1 MDRLKTMETFVSIV
15 KTGNLSETARQLS
28 VSRAIVSRHLQQ
40 LEEHLGA
47 RLFNRTTRQIS
58 LTDIG
63 ERYYAFCSK
72 ILSEIEEEEMAVSRQ
87 QTQPK
92 GTLRL
97 LASPS
102 FGNMRLGPIV
112 ADFMAAYPTI
122 QVSMDLTS
130 YEVADLDK
138 KTFDLAVHLSDSSP
152 DTSLIGR
159 KVGEVRWLL
168 CAAPKYL
175 EKHGVP
181 EEPADLADHNCLL
194 MRTTSRKPLWTFRR
208 GGDSVSVKIGGTLA
222 TNSVMGA
229 RAAVVKG
236 LGISILPMY
245 ALDEALADGS
255 IVELLPG
262 YRLPGRSIYAL
273 YRFSRYLPNKV
284 RVFIDFLAARLA
296 ADERRPERLAV

>member
-1 MDRLKTMETFVSIV
+1 VDRLKTMETFVSIV

-72 ILSEIEEEEMAVSRQ
+72 VLSEIEEEEVAVSRQ

-112 ADFMAAYPTI
+112 ADFLAAYPTI

-130 YEVADLDK
+130 YEITDLDK
-138 KTFDLAVHLSDSSP
+138 KTFDLAVHLTDTAP
-152 DTSLIGR
+152 DTPLTGR

-168 CAAPKYL
+168 CAAPAYL
-175 EKHGVP
+175 QKHGVP
-181 EEPADLADHNCLL
+181 KRPEDLADHSCLL
-194 MRTTSRKPLWTFRR
+194 MHRTDRKPIWTFRR
-208 GGDSVSVKIGGTLA
+208 ADQSVSVNVAGPLV
-222 TNSVMGA
+222 TNSVMGM
-229 RAAVVKG
+229 RAAVQKG

-245 ALDEALADGS
+245 ALKEALADGS
-255 IVELLPG
+255 VIELLPN
-262 YRLPGRSIYAL
+262 YRAPGRSVYAL
-273 YRFSRYLPNKV
+273 YRFTRYVPNKV
-284 RVFIDFLAARLA
+284 RVFIDFLA
-296 ADERRPERLAV
+296 ERLVS

>member
-1 MDRLKTMETFVSIV
+1 MDRLKTMETFVGIV

-72 ILSEIEEEEMAVSRQ
+72 ILSEIEDEEVAVSRQ

-92 GTLRL
+92 GILRL

-102 FGNMRLGPIV
+102 FGNMRLGPLV
-112 ADFMAAYPTI
+112 ADFLADYPTI

-130 YEVADLDK
+130 YDIADLDK
-138 KTFDLAVHLSDSSP
+138 KTFDLAVHLSDNSP
-152 DTSLIGR
+152 DTPLIGR

-168 CAAPKYL
+168 CAAPQYL
-175 EKHGVP
+175 DKFGI
-181 EEPADLADHNCLL
+181 PASPVDLAAHNCLL
-194 MRTTSRKPLWTFRR
+194 MRTTSRKPVWTFKR
-208 GGDSVSVKIGGTLA
+208 GADSISVKVGGSLA

-229 RAAVVKG
+229 RAAVAKG

-245 ALDEALADGS
+245 ALNEALADGS
-255 IVELLPG
+255 IVELLPT
-262 YRLPGRSIYAL
+262 YRLQGRSVYAL
-273 YRFSRYLPNKV
+273 YRYNRYLPNKV

-296 ADERRPERLAV
+296 AAAAPSRLAG

>member
-72 ILSEIEEEEMAVSRQ
+72 ILSEIEDEEVAVSRQ

-92 GTLRL
+92 GSLRL

-112 ADFMAAYPTI
+112 ADFLAAYPTI

-130 YEVADLDK
+130 YEIADLDK
-138 KTFDLAVHLSDSSP
+138 KTFDLAVHLSDNSP
-152 DTSLIGR
+152 DTPLTGR

-168 CAAPKYL
+168 CASPKYL
-175 EKHGVP
+175 EKHGTPAVP
-181 EEPADLADHNCLL
+181 DDLAKHNCLL
-194 MRTTSRKPLWTFRR
+194 MRTTSRKPIWTFKR
-208 GGDSVSVKIGGTLA
+208 GAETISVKIGGSLS
-222 TNSVMGA
+222 TNSVMGT
-229 RAAVVKG
+229 RAAVLKG
-236 LGISILPMY
+236 LGISILPIY
-245 ALDEALADGS
+245 ALNEALADGS
-255 IVELLPG
+255 IVEILPG
-262 YRLPGRSIYAL
+262 YRLQGRLVYVL
-273 YRFSRYLPNKV
+273 YRFTRYVPNKV
-284 RVFIDFLAARLA
+284 RVFIDFLA
-296 ADERRPERLAV
+296 ERLAS

>member
-47 RLFNRTTRQIS
+47 RLFNRTTRQIA

-72 ILSEIEEEEMAVSRQ
+72 ILSEIEDEEMAVSRQ

-92 GTLRL
+92 GMLRL

-102 FGNMRLGPIV
+102 FGNMQLGPIV
-112 ADFMAAYPTI
+112 ADFLAAYPTI
-122 QVSMDLTS
+122 QVSMELTS
-130 YEVADLDK
+130 YEVPDLDK
-138 KTFDLAVHLSDSSP
+138 KTFDLAVHLSDTSP
-152 DTSLIGR
+152 DTPLVGR
-159 KVGEVRWLL
+159 KVGEIRWLL
-168 CAAPKYL
+168 CASPKYL
-175 EKHGVP
+175 EKFGAP
-181 EEPADLADHNCLL
+181 EALDDLAKHNCLL
-194 MRTTSRKPLWTFRR
+194 MRTTSRKPVWTFKR
-208 GGDSVSVKIGGTLA
+208 GSQSASVKIAGSLA
-222 TNSVMGA
+222 TNSVMGT
-229 RAAVVKG
+229 RAAVLKG

-245 ALDEALADGS
+245 ALNDALADGS
-255 IVELLPG
+255 IVELLPQ
-262 YRLPGRSIYAL
+262 YRLQGRSVYVL
-273 YRFSRYLPNKV
+273 YRFNRYVPNKV

-296 ADERRPERLAV
+296 AGDQPDRIAV

>member
-1 MDRLKTMETFVSIV
+1 VDRLKTMETFVSIV

-72 ILSEIEEEEMAVSRQ
+72 ILSEIEDEEVAVSRQ

-92 GTLRL
+92 GSLRL

-112 ADFMAAYPTI
+112 ADFLAAYPTI

-130 YEVADLDK
+130 YEIADLDK
-138 KTFDLAVHLSDSSP
+138 KTFDLAVHLSDNSP
-152 DTSLIGR
+152 DTPLTGR

-168 CAAPKYL
+168 CASPKYL
-175 EKHGVP
+175 EKHGTPAVP
-181 EEPADLADHNCLL
+181 DDLAKHNCLL
-194 MRTTSRKPLWTFRR
+194 MRTTSRKPIWTFKR
-208 GGDSVSVKIGGTLA
+208 GAETISVKIGGSLS
-222 TNSVMGA
+222 TNSVMGT
-229 RAAVVKG
+229 RAAVLKG
-236 LGISILPMY
+236 LGISILPIY
-245 ALDEALADGS
+245 ALNEALADGS
-255 IVELLPG
+255 IVEILPG
-262 YRLPGRSIYAL
+262 YRLQGRLVYVL
-273 YRFSRYLPNKV
+273 YRFTRYVPNKV
-284 RVFIDFLAARLA
+284 RVFIDFLA
-296 ADERRPERLAV
+296 ERLAS

>member
-63 ERYYAFCSK
+63 ERYYGFCK
-72 ILSEIEEEEMAVSRQ
+72 KVLSEIEEEEMAVSRQ

-97 LASPS
+97 LATPS
-102 FGNMRLGPIV
+102 FGNMELGPIV
-112 ADFMAAYPTI
+112 ADFLAAFPTI

-130 YEVADLDK
+130 YAITDLDK

-152 DTSLIGR
+152 DTPLIGR
-159 KVGEVRWLL
+159 KVGEVPWLL
-168 CAAPKYL
+168 CAAPKYI
-175 EKHGVP
+175 EKFGMP
-181 EEPADLADHNCLL
+181 EAPADLAEHNCLL
-194 MRTTSRKPLWTFRR
+194 MRRADLKPIWTFRR
-208 GGDSVSVKIGGTLA
+208 GAQSVSVKVGGPLV

-229 RAAVVKG
+229 RAAVQKG

-245 ALDEALADGS
+245 ALKEALADGS

-262 YRLPGRSIYAL
+262 YRAQGRSVYAL
-273 YRFSRYLPNKV
+273 YRFNRYLPNKV
-284 RVFIDFLAARLA
+284 RVFIDFLAQRLSADFPARLA
-296 ADERRPERLAV
+296 S

>member
-15 KTGNLSETARQLS
+15 KTGNLSETARQLT

-72 ILSEIEEEEMAVSRQ
+72 VLSEIEEEELAVSRQ
-87 QTQPK
+87 QTQPR
-92 GTLRL
+92 GSLRL

-112 ADFMAAYPTI
+112 ADFLAAYPTI

-130 YEVADLDK
+130 YEIADLDK
-138 KTFDLAVHLSDSSP
+138 KTFDLAVHLSDTAP
-152 DTSLIGR
+152 DTPLTGR

-175 EKHGVP
+175 EKHGTPAVP
-181 EEPADLADHNCLL
+181 QDLIKHNCLL
-194 MRTTSRKPLWTFRR
+194 MRTTSRKPIWTFRR
-208 GGDSVSVKIGGTLA
+208 GTETVSVTIGGSLS
-222 TNSVMGA
+222 TNSVMGT
-229 RAAVVKG
+229 RAAVLKG

-245 ALDEALADGS
+245 ALNEALADGS
-255 IVELLPG
+255 IVEVLPG
-262 YRLPGRSIYAL
+262 YRLQGRLVYVL
-273 YRFSRYLPNKV
+273 YRFTRYVPNKV
-284 RVFIDFLAARLA
+284 RVFIDFLA
-296 ADERRPERLAV
+296 ERLAS

>member
-63 ERYYAFCSK
+63 GRYYAFCSK
-72 ILSEIEEEEMAVSRQ
+72 ILSEIEDEEVAVSRQ

-112 ADFMAAYPTI
+112 ADFLAAYPTI

-138 KTFDLAVHLSDSSP
+138 KTFDLAVHLSDTAP
-152 DTSLIGR
+152 DTPLTGR

-168 CAAPKYL
+168 CAAPAYL
-175 EKHGVP
+175 QKHGMP
-181 EEPADLADHNCLL
+181 ETPEDLADHSCLL
-194 MRTTSRKPLWTFRR
+194 MHRTDRKPIWTFTRA
-208 GGDSVSVKIGGTLA
+208 DQSVSVKISGPLV
-222 TNSVMGA
+222 TNSVMGM
-229 RAAVVKG
+229 RAAVQKG

-245 ALDEALADGS
+245 ALNEAFADGS
-255 IVELLPG
+255 VIELLPN
-262 YRLPGRSIYAL
+262 YRVPGRSVYAL
-273 YRFSRYLPNKV
+273 YRFNRYVPNKV
-284 RVFIDFLAARLA
+284 RVFIDFLA
-296 ADERRPERLAV
+296 ERLAS